1 MRVAISRLRA
11 SGIKHDGPSRYAVA
25 VKEAS
30 KLGLS
35 VKRPTTVVPRVEI
48 SEAIAMAGFYDAP
61 YSLDRDC
68 VIPPLPLQRLV
79 FPMIEELYDDEPEVW
94 RAHCDAVMMDPLV
107 SSLHPGAERSRR
119 VEAAQVSMEEYLRVA
134 SLGFIHV
141 LLFFRRIVLQDAV
154 IFISELST
162 NNALENEVF
171 YSPDFELFSADLL
184 KSMAETKAPRQAQV
198 PALANSPL
206 VQDGPRINGV
216 TSIAEPLPRRNE
228 PLPHQPERQDTLR
241 NHIEFDDRFQAAIV
255 ISDDDESEKD
265 LEKEDLEEEDLEEE
279 NLEEENLEA
288 EEQDSVLGQDYD
300 LQRWLDRRSR
310 QQQHAH
316 SSLQNHYQQQH
327 RQQQLAHKEQLDQ
340 EQRERRLLQERVD
353 HLEQLL
359 GEHSSQLQQ
368 LQRLVE
374 AQQLDARH
382 LSDTVGTQA
391 RHIKRLQENMDARRQ
406 GEVTQQLQGL
416 NQSHIELQL
425 MGCDHQAR
433 DGQTGGGRSTVAAT
447 SKARVKTTSQWSES
461 QAIPLIDVKREE

>member
-1 MRVAISRLRA
+1 
-11 SGIKHDGPSRYAVA
+11 
-25 VKEAS
+25 
-30 KLGLS
+30 
-35 VKRPTTVVPRVEI
+35 
-48 SEAIAMAGFYDAP
+48 MAGFHDAP

-68 VIPPLPLQRLV
+68 VIPPLSLQRLV
-79 FPMIEELYDDEPEVW
+79 FPMIEELCDGDPEVW

-107 SSLHPGAERSRR
+107 SSLHPEAARSRR
-119 VEAAQVSMEEYLRVA
+119 IEAAQMSMEEYLRVA
-134 SLGFIHV
+134 RLGFIHV

-154 IFISELST
+154 IFICELST
-162 NNALENEVF
+162 NNALKNEVF
-171 YSPDFELFSADLL
+171 HTPDFKCFSADLL
-184 KSMAETKAPRQAQV
+184 TSMNETKAPRQTQV

-206 VQDGPRINGV
+206 VQDGSRINGV

-228 PLPHQPERQDTLR
+228 SLPHQPGRQDTWR
-241 NHIEFDDRFQAAIV
+241 HHIEFADRRQATIF

-265 LEKEDLEEEDLEEE
+265 LEEEGLEEE

-288 EEQDSVLGQDYD
+288 DEQDSVLGQEYY
-300 LQRWLDRRSR
+300 LQCWLDQQSR

-327 RQQQLAHKEQLDQ
+327 RQLLLTHKEQLDK

-353 HLEQLL
+353 HLEQIL

-374 AQQLDARH
+374 VQQLDARH
-382 LSDTVGTQA
+382 LSDIVGTQA
-391 RHIKRLQENMDARRQ
+391 RHIKRLQRNMDARRQ

-425 MGCDHQAR
+425 MGYDRQAR
-433 DGQTGGGRSTVAAT
+433 DSQTGGERSTVAAA
-447 SKARVKTTSQWSES
+447 SKARVKTTGQWPES
-461 QAIPLIDVKREE
+461 PATPLTNVKREE